1 MIFVITSFLIKLYS
15 QNKKGGFK
23 MKKFVVALGFVF
35 GLFAA
40 NAYAHCQIP
49 CGIYNDDA
57 RFTLLYEYIATM
69 EKSIN
74 KIKELSG
81 KTDAHSKN
89 QLVRWVINKDEHAEK
104 FKDILWQYFLTQRIK
119 PVDPKDKE
127 KYQKYLREV
136 ELIHQLS
143 FYAMKVKQNV
153 HPKYTQ
159 KLIELLKEFEE
170 LYTGKKDK
178 DHHH

>member
-1 MIFVITSFLIKLYS
+1 
-15 QNKKGGFK
+15 
-23 MKKFVVALGFVF
+23 MKKFVMVLGIVF
-35 GLFAA
+35 SSFFAT
-40 NAYAHCQIP
+40 NVYAHCQIP
-49 CGIYNDDA
+49 CGIYDDGA

-69 EKSIN
+69 DKSIS
-74 KIKELSG
+74 KIKELSK
-81 KTDAHSKN
+81 KTDAYSKN
-89 QLVRWVINKDEHAEK
+89 QLVRWVINKDKHAEK
-104 FKDILWQYFLTQRIK
+104 FKKILWQYFFTQRIK
-119 PVDPKDKE
+119 PVSPENKDK
-127 KYQKYLREV
+127 YHKYLREV

-153 HPKYTQ
+153 DTKYTQ